1 MAGLRGLDG
10 FAVAAGAYAAGGV
23 GPSELAGSLTQSFSA
38 YLRLGL
44 FVCVD
49 DVATFVLTGGRFAA
63 CAAGLCVLALSVGR
77 VLGPFGSVRGVL
89 AAGFG
94 GLGLSLFSVELVH
107 FPFIGRAGPGVTSV
121 ATFARAPWL
130 GALLLRAAGPEV
142 LGLSKFSVRLVPVAF
157 LGHAGP
163 VVAADACASVLGSLG
178 LLAVASAAPAS
189 VFGPFGAVTAVARPP
204 WVGALRLHVAAS
216 DVFNPSTFSVGRVP
230 FAFLGRA
237 GPVVAAASVLAFAA
251 RPVAFAPSGRAPAV
265 PRDHHSSGPDPA
277 VITELGQLALPP
289 VAAPGPHV
297 RRSGPHE
304 GPQAAAFPF
313 GAAVSS
319 SFST

>member
-94 GLGLSLFSVELVH
+94 GLGLSLFSVVLVH

-189 VFGPFGAVTAVARPP
+189 VFGSFAFGAVTAVARPP
-204 WVGALRLHVAAS
+204 WVGALRLHVAAP
-216 DVFNPSTFSVGRVP
+216 DVFNPSTFSVGR
-230 FAFLGRA
+230 RA

-277 VITELGQLALPP
+277 VITKLGQLALPP

-304 GPQAAAFPF
+304 GPQAPAFPF